1 MCIDIY
7 FSAQEGKDDF
17 QRTAK
22 QDNTNRQ
29 GTKRG

>member
-22 QDNTNRQ
+22 QDTPNKQ
-29 GTKRG
+29 SAERG